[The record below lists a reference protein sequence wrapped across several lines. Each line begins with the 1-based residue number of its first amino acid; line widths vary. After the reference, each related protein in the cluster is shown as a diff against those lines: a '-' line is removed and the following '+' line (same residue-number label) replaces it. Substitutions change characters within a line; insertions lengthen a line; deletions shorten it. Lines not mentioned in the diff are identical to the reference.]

1 VTGHGSYVA
10 DLIDAQTLHAVFV
23 RSPIAHGLLAPPPVE
38 DALSMPGVVA
48 AHRAD
53 TLSLPDLPSS
63 PGGPGIAPA
72 EGMGQPPLARDRVRY
87 VGEPV
92 AVVVAES
99 AAQAVDGADAIWPD
113 VEPLPPVMDL
123 ATAHTD
129 DVLLFPEAGTN
140 LVEERTI
147 KSSGEVPAYE
157 RTAEI
162 ELVIPRLSPVTIEP
176 LAILA
181 RPAPH
186 GLEVW
191 CGHQAPGRLP
201 RTLGPMLGL
210 DPADIRARVPD
221 VGGAFGTKGPFYPE
235 YAVVAALA
243 YRLGRPVVWIQTRSE
258 QMITGTHGRG
268 MIVKG
273 RIGGDSDGRIR
284 GLHYEIVGD
293 MGAYP
298 NAGSRIPFFT
308 QYVAQGLYD
317 VDHYEATARAV
328 VTNRAPTG
336 PYRGA
341 GRPEGALS
349 VESLVDA
356 FAAEIGVAPEVVR
369 FKSFLDPSS
378 WPHRTHTGALYDSG
392 DYRAALELALE
403 TVEIDKWRSEQA
415 HRRET
420 DEDPIGIGI
429 GSFIERAGG
438 ALGTGEYG
446 MVELTP
452 EGAVVVR
459 TGSTPTGQG
468 HRTVWSQIAAKIFSV
483 PTDRVNFYSGD
494 THEVADSVG
503 SYGSRSAQLGGSA
516 VLRMANEVRDRARKV
531 ASQMLE
537 AAEADLELVDGAFRV
552 VGSPGSD
559 VPLADVA
566 TRAADLG
573 IELAAE
579 EMFDPEA
586 QTFPYGAHI
595 AVVEV
600 SRETGEVRVLQLVAV
615 DDCGNVLNP
624 MIVEGQ
630 LHGSVMQ
637 GLGSALLESIVYD
650 EDGQPLTSNLVTY
663 LIPTATQ
670 PMPLISKRLSHPA
683 PSNPLGAKGAG
694 EAGCIGIPPAIL
706 NAVRDALR
714 PEGVTRLGLP
724 LTQAR
729 VWQAIHDTT
738 NQG

>member
-10 DLIDAQTLHAVFV
+10 DLIDEQTLHAVFV
-23 RSPIAHGLLAPPPVE
+23 RSPIAHGLLHPPPVD
-38 DALSMPGVVA
+38 DALSMPGVVV

-63 PGGPGIAPA
+63 PGGPGVAAA

-92 AVVVAES
+92 AVVVAET
-99 AAQAVDGADAIWPD
+99 ATEAVDGAEAIWPE
-113 VEPLPPVMDL
+113 VEPLPPVTDL
-123 ATAHTD
+123 RTAHTS
-129 DVLLFPEAGTN
+129 DVILFPEAGTN
-140 LVEERTI
+140 LVEEQTVQ
-147 KSSGEVPAYE
+147 SPGPATVYE

-181 RPAPH
+181 RPAPY

-191 CGHQAPGRLP
+191 CSHQAPGRLP
-201 RTLGPMLGL
+201 KTLGPILDL

-243 YRLGRPVVWIQTRSE
+243 HRIGRPVVWIQTRSE

-273 RIGGDSDGRIR
+273 RIGGDADGRIR
-284 GLHYEIVGD
+284 GLHYEILGD

-317 VDHYEATARAV
+317 VDYYEATARAV

-341 GRPEGALS
+341 GRPEGAIA

-356 FAAEIGVAPEVVR
+356 FAAEIGVDPEVVR
-369 FKSFLDPSS
+369 FKSFLQPES
-378 WPHRTHTGALYDSG
+378 WPHLTHTGALYDSG
-392 DYRAALELALE
+392 DYRAALQLALD
-403 TVEIDKWRSEQA
+403 TVEIEKWRAEQTR
-415 HRRET
+415 RREIDT
-420 DEDPIGIGI
+420 DPIGIGI

-438 ALGTGEYG
+438 ARGTGEYG
-446 MVELTP
+446 KVELLP
-452 EGAVVVR
+452 DGSIVVR
-459 TGSTPTGQG
+459 TGSTPSGQG
-468 HRTVWSQIAAKIFSV
+468 HRTVWSEIAADVFSV
-483 PTDRVNFYSGD
+483 PIDRISFIAGD

-503 SYGSRSAQLGGSA
+503 SFGSRSAQLGASA
-516 VLRMANEVRDRARKV
+516 VLRTAVQVRDQARKI
-531 ASQMLE
+531 ASEMLE
-537 AAEADLELVDGAFRV
+537 ASEADLELVDGAFRV
-552 VGSPGSD
+552 VGSPGSEI
-559 VPLADVA
+559 PLADVA
-566 TRAADLG
+566 SRAAELG
-573 IELAAE
+573 MGLEAE
-579 EMFDPEA
+579 EMFNPDA
-586 QTFPYGAHI
+586 QTFPYGSHI

-600 SRETGEVRVLQLVAV
+600 LRETGEVRLLQLVAV
-615 DDCGNVLNP
+615 DDCGSVLNP

-637 GLGSALLESIVYD
+637 GIGSALLESIVYD
-650 EDGQPLTSNLVTY
+650 EDGQPLTTNLVTY

-670 PMPLISKRLSHPA
+670 PMPLISRRLAHPA
-683 PSNPLGAKGAG
+683 PSNPLGAKGSG
-694 EAGCIGIPPAIL
+694 EAGCIGVPPAIL

-714 PEGVTRLGLP
+714 PDGVTRLDLP
-724 LTQAR
+724 LTQSR
-729 VWQAIHDTT
+729 VWQAIHESTT
-738 NQG
+738 GR